1 MVKPQKI
8 CPPRV
13 CECIFGCVTL
23 FENGVVVG
31 IMKMIKVS
39 LSWTGVSLPEKTS
52 VLMREEKRRRQ
63 NKEEKA
69 M

>member
-1 MVKPQKI
+1 M
-8 CPPRV
+8 
-13 CECIFGCVTL
+13 TL
-23 FENGVVVG
+23 FENRVVVG

>member
-23 FENGVVVG
+23 IEKRVFVG
-31 IMKMIKVS
+31 IMKMIKMR
-39 LSWTGVSLPEKTS
+39 LSRTGMSLPEKTS
-52 VLMREEKRRRQ
+52 VIMREEKRRQ
-63 NKEEKA
+63 NKEEEA
-69 M
+69 V